1 MTDTKKR
8 TIFIT
13 GGGQGIGQAI
23 VFRFAA
29 DGSNI
34 VIASK
39 DSQTQIQETI
49 EGIQAA
55 GGKILAREVDVR
67 NNDELKKVVAE
78 AIHCFGGIDILVN
91 NTTPVK

>member
-1 MTDTKKR
+1 MNEQECMSKTKKR

-23 VFRFAA
+23 AFRFAA

-39 DSQTQIQETI
+39 DSQHQIRSQ
-49 EGIQAA
+49 
-55 GGKILAREVDVR
+55 
-67 NNDELKKVVAE
+67 KVVPNQTS
-78 AIHCFGGIDILVN
+78 G
-91 NTTPVK
+91 KK